1 VKTAPPAKTS
11 KTNAARLLDSLGI
24 PYELRPYEVDLTAIS
39 VARKIGLPPEQ
50 VFKTLLTHTNTGE
63 HLFAVIPGDAELDLK
78 KLAHAANAKKVE
90 LASLKEVEPLT
101 GYIRGGVTV
110 MGAKKPFPAYA
121 DETIE
126 LFDLISVSAGLRG
139 LQLILAPA
147 DYLRAANA
155 TLADL
160 TKADLT
166 KGQA

>member
-1 VKTAPPAKTS
+1 MKTTPPA
-11 KTNAARLLDSLGI
+11 KTNAARLLDSLNI
-24 PYELRPYEVDLTAIS
+24 TYELRAYQVDPGDLTAIS

-50 VFKTLLTHTNTGE
+50 VFKTLLTHTNTGD

-78 KLAHAANAKKVE
+78 KLAHAAGAKKAE

-126 LFDLISVSAGLRG
+126 LFDVISVSAGLRG
-139 LQLILAPA
+139 LQLILDPA
-147 DYLRAANA
+147 DYLRAAEA
-155 TLADL
+155 TVADL
-160 TKADLT
+160 TKVS
-166 KGQA
+166 G